1 MYHPSAIWVPSECHL
16 STIRVPSEGPTW
28 HSPPTNGSRTGSQV
42 CKEYNLPGN
51 SVVFAASVRFAER
64 QIAVLDRLLDAL
76 PDSQVSA
83 SESISSASES
93 ISSACESISSAS
105 GMHLSPS

>member
-1 MYHPSAIWVPSECHL
+1 
-16 STIRVPSEGPTW
+16 VPSEGPTW
-28 HSPPTNGSRTGSQV
+28 HSPPTDGSRTGTQV
-42 CKEYNLPGN
+42 CKEYSLPGN

-83 SESISSASES
+83 VVSSSESILSASEWNVPL
-93 ISSACESISSAS
+93 SAS
-105 GMHLSPS
+105 ECI

>member
-1 MYHPSAIWVPSECHL
+1 
-16 STIRVPSEGPTW
+16 VPSEGPTW
-28 HSPPTNGSRTGSQV
+28 HSPPTDGSRTQV
-42 CKEYNLPGN
+42 CKDYSLPGN

-83 SESISSASES
+83 VVSSSESIL
-93 ISSACESISSAS
+93 SAC
-105 GMHLSPS
+105 GMCL

>member
-1 MYHPSAIWVPSECHL
+1 MCKDYGLPNYPDY
-16 STIRVPSEGPTW
+16 PNYPD
-28 HSPPTNGSRTGSQV
+28 GSRAQV
-42 CKEYNLPGN
+42 CKDYGLPGN

-83 SESISSASES
+83 VVSSSESILSASE
-93 ISSACESISSAS
+93 C
-105 GMHLSPS
+105 L